1 MVKET
6 IPIHADLLMSAS
18 VIPAGQT
25 FNLKV
30 GQNAVSKKSNRNV
43 YVHLTTANGGKSK
56 LKVNNNVTLAEGDA
70 AMITKVNDGDELS
83 FESVGSAEAEVV
95 VLDSD

>member
-25 FNLKV
+25 FNLKNPPV
-30 GQNAVSKKSNRNV
+30 NLVKIAMG
-43 YVHLTTANGGKSK
+43 NGAIG
-56 LKVNNNVTLAEGDA
+56 NFWE
-70 AMITKVNDGDELS
+70 
-83 FESVGSAEAEVV
+83 FEIAPVV
-95 VLDSD
+95 R